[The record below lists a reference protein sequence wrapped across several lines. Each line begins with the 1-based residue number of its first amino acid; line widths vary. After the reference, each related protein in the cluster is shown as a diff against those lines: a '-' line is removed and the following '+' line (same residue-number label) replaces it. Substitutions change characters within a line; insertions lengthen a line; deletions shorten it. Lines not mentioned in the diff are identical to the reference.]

1 MSNTVLFVMDIKTDL
16 YTISLFKMER
26 RKRKELCLKENIDL
40 IDASDGKS
48 QRQLADLFGIG
59 KTLVQAI
66 LKRTAQFYSTKC

>member
-1 MSNTVLFVMDIKTDL
+1 
-16 YTISLFKMER
+16 MER
-26 RKRKELCLKENIDL
+26 RKRKELCLKEYIDL

-59 KTLVQAI
+59 KTRVQAI